1 MPKERPQKSSQ
12 GHRMLKTLLTHG
24 FFRPGRFS
32 SRDCWGDDYLTQGK
46 NKVLAPILPVPLNWA
61 QWELGLCLQIH
72 TASFSQRSCFRQWS
86 VGNTETLN
94 WSQCKE

>member
-1 MPKERPQKSSQ
+1 
-12 GHRMLKTLLTHG
+12 MLKTLLTHG

-61 QWELGLCLQIH
+61 QWELGK
-72 TASFSQRSCFRQWS
+72 SCTDCIGCTRGS
-86 VGNTETLN
+86 RGREGGEEGEREEE
-94 WSQCKE
+94 KRGGGRAKPA